1 MFTFDHTKL
10 VTDELIGSGQYGWVY
25 PYRKD
30 QNDDRWVVKHLFA
43 KNFDTF
49 LVFMQEIVLGFNCE
63 HPSLLP
69 IKGYYVKG
77 SLENPG
83 WNLYI
88 KMPKMDKTLKH
99 IMNQHLRSDTLIP
112 EEQIVK
118 YFYSLSSGLEYLHNR
133 KIAHRDIKP
142 TNILID
148 KQGNVKLA
156 DIGIAKFVPE
166 DETSYLVNDIAGT
179 PLYSAPE
186 TSNNPQLKKKDLYK
200 ADAWSL
206 GVVIADLCL
215 LKTRLIDSGR
225 PLSNEDRHQK
235 IKEKLQG
242 LEGKY
247 SKALIGLIEELLNC
261 DIGERKTVSHV
272 KKVLEEHYSEVLGI
286 KKEPIFEESK
296 IEMMADTLLTESL
309 ADLPERIGEFE
320 EVKKALES
328 LEDCKLEDKIV
339 TMADL
344 EIVKKEIHQKWR
356 DIFEFKPNE
365 FFSIRKVDS
374 KRVTDQGIKCFMK
387 DIEMKLRKNN
397 CKGIHQMSF
406 SFQGCKQITDQGL
419 KELGTQIGTNYKK
432 VHSLAFNFYGCEQ
445 IKDQGIKDLISQI
458 SLNLKDLQNLSLG
471 FHSCKQITDKGVKEL
486 TTIIGRDLKNIKNL
500 ALDFGFCKQITDQAK
515 ISLKNAMT
523 SIAQSQLN

>member
-1 MFTFDHTKL
+1 MFTFDSTKL

-30 QNDDRWVVKHLFA
+30 PNDDRWVVKHLFA

-49 LVFMQEIVLGFNCE
+49 LVFMQEIVLGFNCD

-88 KMPKMDKTLKH
+88 KMPKMEKTLKH
-99 IMNQHLRSDTLIP
+99 VMNQYLKTDTMIP
-112 EEQIVK
+112 EEEIVK
-118 YFYSLSSGLEYLHNR
+118 YFYSMSCGLEYLHNR

-148 KQGNVKLA
+148 KQGNAKLA

-186 TSNNPQLKKKDLYK
+186 TSNNPQLKKRDLYK

-215 LKTRLIDSGR
+215 LKTRLIESGR
-225 PLSNEDRHQK
+225 PLPNEDRHLQ
-235 IKEKLQG
+235 IKEKLKG

-247 SKALIGLIEELLNC
+247 SKVLVGLIENLLNC
-261 DIGERKTVSHV
+261 DIGERKTVNDV
-272 KKVLEEHYSEVLGI
+272 KKSLEENYGEILGI
-286 KKEPIFEESK
+286 TKRKAEELPTFEESK
-296 IEMMADTLLTESL
+296 IEMVAESMLIGSL
-309 ADLPERIGEFE
+309 AELPDKIGAELE
-320 EVKKALES
+320 DVKKTLENI
-328 LEDCKLEDKIV
+328 EDKAV

-344 EIVKKEIHQKWR
+344 EIVKKEIHEKWR

-365 FFSIRKVDS
+365 YFSIRKVDS
-374 KRVTDQGIKCFMK
+374 KR
-387 DIEMKLRKNN
+387 
-397 CKGIHQMSF
+397 
-406 SFQGCKQITDQGL
+406 
-419 KELGTQIGTNYKK
+419 
-432 VHSLAFNFYGCEQ
+432 
-445 IKDQGIKDLISQI
+445 
-458 SLNLKDLQNLSLG
+458 
-471 FHSCKQITDKGVKEL
+471 
-486 TTIIGRDLKNIKNL
+486 
-500 ALDFGFCKQITDQAK
+500 
-515 ISLKNAMT
+515 
-523 SIAQSQLN
+523 